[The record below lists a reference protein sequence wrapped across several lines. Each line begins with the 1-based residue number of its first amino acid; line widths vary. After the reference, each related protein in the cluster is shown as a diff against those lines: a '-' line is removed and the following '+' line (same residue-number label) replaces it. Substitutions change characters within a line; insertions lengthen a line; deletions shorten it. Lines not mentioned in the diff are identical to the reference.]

1 MLAALRSKETE
12 PCKNSSQSSLFSQ
25 LTFSYVNELIS
36 RGIRKPLE
44 ILDFPSIERH
54 DEAERLSKLLLDNL
68 KESKSLVKALY
79 RTFGVAYS
87 IILFFYLFEIVFK
100 VAEGYL
106 LGLFLQWFQQ
116 EDFDMKSGYWY
127 AFGLVSVI
135 GTHSLLRH
143 IMFFWSTRLG
153 MQIRV
158 AVTSA
163 VYKKC
168 LSLSVSHTAST
179 GTIVNLISN
188 DVQKFED
195 ATPWAPFMVVAPIE
209 LLVIWYFVF
218 QIIGWASLAP
228 FITLAVLFPL
238 QATFSKLFGDYRV
251 KRVGLRDIWLKS
263 VSDMLSGIMVVK
275 LYAWEDPFIS
285 TIKKVRAKE
294 MTVMQKGFILA
305 GLNSSLSFSSPS
317 LLSLATFLTYHF
329 TGGVLLASKIF
340 TVFTYFNTTRV
351 TLIANFPR
359 GAQYSAEAY
368 VSLKRVSK
376 FLLLEEIDSLRDLE
390 KEAQILRSVND
401 TSILVHLKNCSFRW
415 GSSYSGESAKNV
427 QNILQDINLQLRQ
440 GTITAVCGQVA
451 SGKSSLIQA
460 ILGEMVCTSGQFAV
474 ANKSIAYV
482 GQKAWILSG
491 SIKDNILFGREYNE
505 KWFRQVV
512 HACALERD
520 FQLFPLGENTVVGER
535 GVTLS
540 GGQRARI
547 DLARAVYSNADIY
560 LLDDPLS
567 AVDTKVGR
575 HLFEKCLAGILKS
588 KCVLLVTHQLQFI
601 SACDYV
607 VLLES
612 GKILV
617 GDTYAQAVNTN
628 KEFASLMQ
636 QMEKKKKDQ
645 DHIEVQEEKVVEK
658 TEEGVKTKEITT
670 ETTATG
676 SVSLSVYYKYFRSGS
691 GILTVIAFF
700 VCMFLGQIFFICTD
714 FWLSNWASKS
724 PEAQNDSF
732 YYIIFIVLGIMT
744 FIFATSRE
752 LIFLS
757 ISVRASKTLF
767 SQMLE
772 SIFRSPM
779 FFFQS
784 NPHGRIMNRF
794 TKDLST
800 MDEMLPQTF
809 LDFISCGFFFIGSLI
824 VTVIVVPQ
832 SLLIFPVLAVAFYYL
847 YKYYILSSRQVKRF
861 EAITRSPVYS
871 NIPSTLEGLSVI
883 RAFSM
888 ENRFASQFYQSQNE
902 HTRLILCFY
911 SCVRWLGLRLDL
923 LVTLFM
929 GSLSFGFVGLRS
941 YLNISAGQIGLL
953 LYYLIAL
960 CDLLQWSV
968 RQATETENMM
978 VSTERILEYSTL
990 PPESSNENELNP
1002 PQEWPERG
1010 KVEIKDLSLTYP
1022 SHNQEAAIPTLKNIT
1037 VDFEPR
1043 TKIGIVGR
1051 TGAGKSSF
1059 LQALFRLVEPSPS
1072 GCITIDGVN
1081 ISEIPLKALR
1091 SKISIIPQEP
1101 FCFKGT
1107 IRFNLDPFGIYSD
1120 DKIWAALEAI
1130 EMKETILMMPEK
1142 LDAPVSE
1149 NGTNWS
1155 VGERQLICLARAILR
1170 DTRLIVMDEATS
1182 SIDLRTDQLIQKAI
1196 RSSGGLFSNATVVT
1210 IAHRLHTVIDYD
1222 YIMVLE
1228 AGRLVEFG
1236 SPSELLSKRGSD
1248 AHFSKMVEEMGKQ
1261 SADMLKRAVFALY
1274 INSFSAFNLK
1284 PNVLRRLE
1292 DLGVKQPSA
1301 SQSHFLPVLYS
1312 GTSALLKD
1320 CTGSGKTFGLSLYAV
1335 SKPVVSLYQY
1345 KAFMEADE
1353 RTKDFIKRRMG
1364 IDYTA
1369 ILIMVPTRELAM
1381 QIYEWIKDLSD
1392 NFSHQVAQCVVA
1404 GVDIGDQKSLLKKQ
1418 PRILIGTPNRILEL
1432 YKEKAVDFTRLQ
1444 SLIVDEADRI
1454 IDVPSR
1460 YATVSKKFK
1469 KKIHVSPGEILLEA
1483 IIKERNA
1490 TSDKL
1495 SKTEGIVDQAKL
1507 KKLQIVLA
1515 SATINNP
1522 LKNFVVHKK
1531 KWLTNPTI
1539 LDLNLT
1545 LPTSV
1550 DHLAYYFNSKG
1561 ELTRLTSSLEQSES
1575 TILQSNSADSII
1587 AENQDMLIESL
1598 SFIIHENKIQK
1609 GLIFTASSVSVNSIV
1624 QDLNGYGINSDR
1636 LFNMHEYNTAKSFKK
1651 RFQDFIDGAVNFI
1664 VATEPESRGLDLPV
1678 DHVIMIGMTDPKGYI
1693 HVSGRTGRFGKP
1705 GTSITILPNEIQ
1717 ALKFLKMMNQL
1728 NIKLSD

>member
-1 MLAALRSKETE
+1 MITVVKSKDGQ
-12 PCKNSSQSSLFSQ
+12 PCRNSSQSSLFSQ
-25 LTFSYVNELIS
+25 LTFSYVNELIT

-44 ILDFPSIERH
+44 IFDFPSIERH
-54 DEAERLSKLLLDNL
+54 DEAERLSKILLDNL
-68 KESKSLVKALY
+68 HETKSLIKALY
-79 RTFGVAYS
+79 KTFGFSYG

-116 EDFDMKSGYWY
+116 DQYDLNSGYWY

-163 VYKKC
+163 VYRKC

-195 ATPWAPFMVVAPIE
+195 ATPWAPFMIVAPVE
-209 LLVIWYFVF
+209 LFVVWYFVY

-228 FITLAVLFPL
+228 FITLAILFPL
-238 QATFSKLFGDYRV
+238 QATFSKKFGDFRV
-251 KRVGLRDIWLKS
+251 KRVGLRDVWLKS

-275 LYAWEDPFIS
+275 LYAWEDPFIA

-294 MTVMQKGFILA
+294 MTIMQKG
-305 GLNSSLSFSSPS
+305 
-317 LLSLATFLTYHF
+317 
-329 TGGVLLASKIF
+329 
-340 TVFTYFNTTRV
+340 V

-390 KEAQILRSVND
+390 KESKILETVND
-401 TSILVHLKNCSFRW
+401 SSIWVYLKNCSFRW
-415 GSSYSGESAKNV
+415 GSAYSGEASKSSQDIL
-427 QNILQDINLQLRQ
+427 QNINLELRQ

-460 ILGEMVCTSGQFAV
+460 ILGEMVCTSGDFAV

-491 SIKDNILFGREYNE
+491 SIKENILFGREYNE
-505 KWFRQVV
+505 KWFREVV

-520 FQLFPLGENTVVGER
+520 FQLFPFGEHTVVGER

-575 HLFEKCLAGILKS
+575 HLFEKCLTGILKS
-588 KCVLLVTHQLQFI
+588 KCVLFVTHQLQFI

-617 GDTYAQAVNTN
+617 GDTYSHAVNTN
-628 KEFASLMQ
+628 QEFASLMQ
-636 QMEKKKKDQ
+636 QMDKKKKDD

-670 ETTATG
+670 ETAATG

-691 GILTVIAFF
+691 GILSVLAFF
-700 VCMFLGQIFFICTD
+700 ICMFLGQIFFISTD

-724 PEAQNDSF
+724 PDVQNDSY
-732 YYIIFIVLGIMT
+732 YYIIFIVLGLMT
-744 FIFATSRE
+744 FIFSTTRE

-757 ISVRASKTLF
+757 ISVRASKSLF

-809 LDFISCGFFFIGSLI
+809 LDFIGCGFFFLGSLV

-832 SLLIFPVLAVAFYYL
+832 SLLFFPVLAVAFYYL

-861 EAITRSPVYS
+861 EAIARSPVYS

-888 ENRFASQFYQSQNE
+888 EGRFASQFYLAQNE

-929 GSLSFGFVGLRS
+929 GSLSFGFVGLRT
-941 YLNISAGQIGLL
+941 YLNLSSGQIGLL

-978 VSTERILEYSTL
+978 VSTERILEYSSL
-990 PPESSNENELNP
+990 PPESSNENELIP
-1002 PQEWPERG
+1002 PEQWPEEG
-1010 KVEIKDLSLTYP
+1010 KVAINDLSLTYP
-1022 SHNQEAAIPTLKNIT
+1022 SHNEEVAAPTLKHIT
-1037 VDFEPR
+1037 VDFQPR
-1043 TKIGIVGR
+1043 SKIGIVGR

-1072 GCITIDGVN
+1072 GCIKIDGVN
-1081 ISEIPLKALR
+1081 ISEISLKTLR

-1107 IRFNLDPFGIYSD
+1107 IRFNLDPFGVYSD
-1120 DKIWAALEAI
+1120 EKIWAALEAI
-1130 EMKETILMMPEK
+1130 EMKDTILAMPEK
-1142 LDAPVSE
+1142 LEAPVSE
-1149 NGTNWS
+1149 NGGKSFLISANWS

-1196 RSSGGLFSNATVVT
+1196 RAAGGLFSNATVVT

-1228 AGRLVEFG
+1228 AGQLVEFG
-1236 SPSELLSKRGSD
+1236 PPRELLSKKGSD
-1248 AHFSKMVEEMGKQ
+1248 AHFSRMVDEMGKQ
-1261 SADMLKRAVFALY
+1261 AAD
-1274 INSFSAFNLK
+1274 S
-1284 PNVLRRLE
+1284 LRR
-1292 DLGVKQPSA
+1292 
-1301 SQSHFLPVLYS
+1301 
-1312 GTSALLKD
+1312 
-1320 CTGSGKTFGLSLYAV
+1320 
-1335 SKPVVSLYQY
+1335 
-1345 KAFMEADE
+1345 
-1353 RTKDFIKRRMG
+1353 
-1364 IDYTA
+1364 
-1369 ILIMVPTRELAM
+1369 MVFE
-1381 QIYEWIKDLSD
+1381 E
-1392 NFSHQVAQCVVA
+1392 
-1404 GVDIGDQKSLLKKQ
+1404 
-1418 PRILIGTPNRILEL
+1418 
-1432 YKEKAVDFTRLQ
+1432 
-1444 SLIVDEADRI
+1444 
-1454 IDVPSR
+1454 
-1460 YATVSKKFK
+1460 
-1469 KKIHVSPGEILLEA
+1469 
-1483 IIKERNA
+1483 
-1490 TSDKL
+1490 
-1495 SKTEGIVDQAKL
+1495 
-1507 KKLQIVLA
+1507 
-1515 SATINNP
+1515 
-1522 LKNFVVHKK
+1522 
-1531 KWLTNPTI
+1531 
-1539 LDLNLT
+1539 
-1545 LPTSV
+1545 
-1550 DHLAYYFNSKG
+1550 
-1561 ELTRLTSSLEQSES
+1561 
-1575 TILQSNSADSII
+1575 
-1587 AENQDMLIESL
+1587 
-1598 SFIIHENKIQK
+1598 
-1609 GLIFTASSVSVNSIV
+1609 
-1624 QDLNGYGINSDR
+1624 
-1636 LFNMHEYNTAKSFKK
+1636 
-1651 RFQDFIDGAVNFI
+1651 
-1664 VATEPESRGLDLPV
+1664 
-1678 DHVIMIGMTDPKGYI
+1678 
-1693 HVSGRTGRFGKP
+1693 
-1705 GTSITILPNEIQ
+1705 
-1717 ALKFLKMMNQL
+1717 
-1728 NIKLSD
+1728 